1 MEDLVRNRV
10 RKKIGVTETQNEY
23 SRLGKPT
30 LKLITAVDVPFSL
43 FVG

>member
-1 MEDLVRNRV
+1 MEDLVRDRV
-10 RKKIGVTETQNEY
+10 KKKISVMEEQNEY

-30 LKLITAVDVPFSL
+30 LKLITADDVPFSL